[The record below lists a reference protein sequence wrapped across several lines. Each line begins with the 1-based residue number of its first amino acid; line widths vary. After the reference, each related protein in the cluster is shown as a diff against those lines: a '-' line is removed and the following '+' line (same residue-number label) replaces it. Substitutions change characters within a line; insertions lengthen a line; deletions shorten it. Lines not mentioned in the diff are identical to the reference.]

1 MEDKEKELTGEET
14 TKELTSGKGN
24 DDE

>member
-1 MEDKEKELTGEET
+1 MKDKEKLTGEET

-24 DDE
+24 DEEE